1 MMCIPLAVG
10 LTTLALSASVFT
22 GASAATNQSAT
33 ASQATKQAV
42 TAIADAQLSVEDA
55 KKAAF
60 TNAGLAE
67 SDVVLKKAAL
77 DYDDGMT
84 KYDVDFYCTDT
95 EYEYDIDATTGTVLK
110 CEKSIMDVEDYAE
123 RDLIVKK
130 AAGTAAPAT
139 AQGVTED
146 QALEI
151 ALKHAGL
158 TKGDISALRIHQ
170 VFDDDM
176 GVTKYDIEF
185 HVGAREY
192 SYDIDTT
199 TGDIYE
205 SEVDIDD

>member
-1 MMCIPLAVG
+1 MFSISLAAG
-10 LTTLALSASVFT
+10 LTALTLTASVFT
-22 GASAATNQSAT
+22 GASAVTNQGAA

-42 TAIADAQLSVEDA
+42 TATANAQISVDDA

-77 DYDDGMT
+77 DYDDGMA

-123 RDLIVKK
+123 RDLLVKK
-130 AAGTAAPAT
+130 AAGTAAPAQ

-146 QALEI
+146 QALDI

-158 TKGDISALRIHQ
+158 SKGDISALRIHQ
-170 VFDDDM
+170 DFDDDM

-185 HVGAREY
+185 RVGAMEY
-192 SYDIDTT
+192 SYEIDTT
-199 TGDIYE
+199 TGNIYE

>member
-77 DYDDGMT
+77 DYDDGMA

-170 VFDDDM
+170 DFDDDM

>member
-1 MMCIPLAVG
+1 MFCISLAAG
-10 LTTLALSASVFT
+10 LTALTLTASVFT
-22 GASAATNQSAT
+22 GASAVTNQGAA
-33 ASQATKQAV
+33 ASQASKQAV
-42 TAIADAQLSVEDA
+42 TATANAQISVDDA

-77 DYDDGMT
+77 DYDDGMA

-123 RDLIVKK
+123 RDLLVKK
-130 AAGTAAPAT
+130 AAGSAAPAQ

-146 QALEI
+146 QALDI

-158 TKGDISALRIHQ
+158 SKGDISALRIHQ
-170 VFDDDM
+170 DFDDDM

-192 SYDIDTT
+192 NYDIDTT
-199 TGDIYE
+199 TGNIYE

>member
-1 MMCIPLAVG
+1 MFCISLAAG
-10 LTTLALSASVFT
+10 LTALTLTASVFT
-22 GASAATNQSAT
+22 GASAVTNQGAA
-33 ASQATKQAV
+33 ASQASKQAV
-42 TAIADAQLSVEDA
+42 TATANAQISVDDA

-77 DYDDGMT
+77 DYDDGMA

-123 RDLIVKK
+123 RDLLVKK
-130 AAGTAAPAT
+130 AAGSAAPAQ

-146 QALEI
+146 QALDI

-158 TKGDISALRIHQ
+158 SKGDISALRIHQ
-170 VFDDDM
+170 DFDDDM

-185 HVGAREY
+185 HVGAKEY
-192 SYDIDTT
+192 SYDIDST
-199 TGDIYE
+199 TGEIYE
-205 SEVDIDD
+205 SEVDIND

>member
-77 DYDDGMT
+77 DYDDGMA
-84 KYDVDFYCTDT
+84 KYDVDFYYTDT

-170 VFDDDM
+170 DFDDDM

>member
-1 MMCIPLAVG
+1 MFCISLAAG
-10 LTTLALSASVFT
+10 LTALTLTASVFT
-22 GASAATNQSAT
+22 GASAVTNQGAA

-42 TAIADAQLSVEDA
+42 TATANAQISVDDA

-77 DYDDGMT
+77 DYDDGMA

-123 RDLIVKK
+123 RDLLVKK
-130 AAGTAAPAT
+130 AAGSAAPAQ

-146 QALEI
+146 QALDI

-158 TKGDISALRIHQ
+158 SKGDFSALRIHQ
-170 VFDDDM
+170 DFDDDM

-192 SYDIDTT
+192 NYDIDTT

>member
-170 VFDDDM
+170 DFDDDM

>member
-1 MMCIPLAVG
+1 MA
-10 LTTLALSASVFT
+10 
-22 GASAATNQSAT
+22 
-33 ASQATKQAV
+33 
-42 TAIADAQLSVEDA
+42 
-55 KKAAF
+55 
-60 TNAGLAE
+60 
-67 SDVVLKKAAL
+67 
-77 DYDDGMT
+77 

-123 RDLIVKK
+123 RDLLVKK
-130 AAGTAAPAT
+130 AAGTAAPAQ

-146 QALEI
+146 QALDI

-158 TKGDISALRIHQ
+158 SKGDISALRIHQ
-170 VFDDDM
+170 DFDDDM

-192 SYDIDTT
+192 NYDIDTT

>member
-60 TNAGLAE
+60 TNAGLTE

-77 DYDDGMT
+77 DYDDGMA

-170 VFDDDM
+170 DFDDDM
-176 GVTKYDIEF
+176 SVTKYDIEF

-199 TGDIYE
+199 TGNIYE

>member
-10 LTTLALSASVFT
+10 LTALALSASVFT
-22 GASAATNQSAT
+22 GASTAT
-33 ASQATKQAV
+33 SQVSKQAV
-42 TAIADAQLSVEDA
+42 TATANAQISVEDA

-77 DYDDGMT
+77 DYDDGVA
-84 KYDVDFYCTDT
+84 KYDVDFFWTDT

-123 RDLIVKK
+123 RDLLIKK
-130 AAGTAAPAT
+130 AAGTAASAK
-139 AQGVTED
+139 AQGITED

-158 TKGDISALRIHQ
+158 SNGDISALRIHQ
-170 VFDDDM
+170 DFDDDM

-185 HVGAREY
+185 HVGAKEY
-192 SYDIDTT
+192 SYDIDST
-199 TGDIYE
+199 TGEIYE

>member
-1 MMCIPLAVG
+1 M
-10 LTTLALSASVFT
+10 TTLALSASVFT

-77 DYDDGMT
+77 DYDDGMA
-84 KYDVDFYCTDT
+84 KYDVDFYYTDT

-170 VFDDDM
+170 DFDDDM

>member
-10 LTTLALSASVFT
+10 LTALALSTSVFT
-22 GASAATNQSAT
+22 GASATT
-33 ASQATKQAV
+33 SQASKPAV
-42 TAIADAQLSVEDA
+42 TATANAQLSVEDA

-77 DYDDGMT
+77 DYDDGIA
-84 KYDVDFYCTDT
+84 KYDVDFFWTDT

-123 RDLIVKK
+123 RDLLVKK
-130 AAGTAAPAT
+130 AAGTAAPAQT
-139 AQGVTED
+139 QGVTED
-146 QALEI
+146 QALDI

-158 TKGDISALRIHQ
+158 TKDAISALRIHQ
-170 VFDDDM
+170 DYDDDM

-185 HVGAREY
+185 HVGAKEY
-192 SYDIDTT
+192 SYDIDST
-199 TGDIYE
+199 TGEIYE
-205 SEVDIDD
+205 SEVDIND

>member
-1 MMCIPLAVG
+1 MFSISLAAG
-10 LTTLALSASVFT
+10 LTALTLTASVFT
-22 GASAATNQSAT
+22 GASAVTNQGAA

-42 TAIADAQLSVEDA
+42 TATANAQISVDDA

-77 DYDDGMT
+77 DYDDGMA

-123 RDLIVKK
+123 RDLLVKK
-130 AAGTAAPAT
+130 AAGSAAPAQ

-146 QALEI
+146 QALDI

-158 TKGDISALRIHQ
+158 SKGDISALRIHQ
-170 VFDDDM
+170 DFDDDM

-192 SYDIDTT
+192 NYDIDTT

>member
-1 MMCIPLAVG
+1 MFCISLAAG
-10 LTTLALSASVFT
+10 LTALTLTASVFT
-22 GASAATNQSAT
+22 GASAVTNQGVA

-42 TAIADAQLSVEDA
+42 TATANAQISVDDA

-77 DYDDGMT
+77 DYDDGMA

-123 RDLIVKK
+123 RDLLVKK
-130 AAGTAAPAT
+130 AAGSAAPAQ

-146 QALEI
+146 QALDI

-158 TKGDISALRIHQ
+158 SKGDISALRIHQ
-170 VFDDDM
+170 DFDDDM

-192 SYDIDTT
+192 SYEIDTT
-199 TGDIYE
+199 TGNIYE

>member
-1 MMCIPLAVG
+1 MFSISLAAG
-10 LTTLALSASVFT
+10 LTALTLTASVFT
-22 GASAATNQSAT
+22 GASAVTNQSAT
-33 ASQATKQAV
+33 ASQASKQAV
-42 TAIADAQLSVEDA
+42 AATVNAQISVEDA

-77 DYDDGMT
+77 DYDDGVA

-123 RDLIVKK
+123 RDLLVKK
-130 AAGTAAPAT
+130 AAGSAAPAQ

-158 TKGDISALRIHQ
+158 SKGDISALRIHQ
-170 VFDDDM
+170 DFDDDM

-192 SYDIDTT
+192 NYDIDTT

>member
-10 LTTLALSASVFT
+10 LTALALSASVFT
-22 GASAATNQSAT
+22 GASAAT
-33 ASQATKQAV
+33 SQVSKPAV
-42 TAIADAQLSVEDA
+42 TATANAQISVEDA

-77 DYDDGMT
+77 DYDDGVA
-84 KYDVDFYCTDT
+84 KYDVDFFWTDT

-123 RDLIVKK
+123 RDLLVKK
-130 AAGTAAPAT
+130 AAGTAAPAQT
-139 AQGVTED
+139 QGVTED
-146 QALEI
+146 QALDI

-158 TKGDISALRIHQ
+158 KD
-170 VFDDDM
+170 FDDDM

-185 HVGAREY
+185 RVGAREY
-192 SYDIDTT
+192 SYEIDTT
-199 TGDIYE
+199 TGNIYE

>member
-10 LTTLALSASVFT
+10 LTALALSASVFT

-77 DYDDGMT
+77 DYDDGMA
-84 KYDVDFYCTDT
+84 KYNVDFYCTDT

-170 VFDDDM
+170 DFDDDM

>member
-1 MMCIPLAVG
+1 MFSISLAAG
-10 LTTLALSASVFT
+10 LTALTLTASVFT
-22 GASAATNQSAT
+22 GASAVTNQGAA

-42 TAIADAQLSVEDA
+42 TATANAQISVDDA

-77 DYDDGMT
+77 DYDDGVA

-123 RDLIVKK
+123 RDLLVKK
-130 AAGTAAPAT
+130 AAGSAAPAQ

-146 QALEI
+146 QALDI

-158 TKGDISALRIHQ
+158 SKGDISALRIHQ
-170 VFDDDM
+170 DFDDDM

-192 SYDIDTT
+192 NYDIDTT

>member
-1 MMCIPLAVG
+1 MFSISLAAG
-10 LTTLALSASVFT
+10 LTALTLTASVFT
-22 GASAATNQSAT
+22 GASAVTNQGAA
-33 ASQATKQAV
+33 ASQASKQAV
-42 TAIADAQLSVEDA
+42 TATVNAQISVDDA

-77 DYDDGMT
+77 DYDDGMA

-123 RDLIVKK
+123 RDLLIKK
-130 AAGTAAPAT
+130 AAGTAASAK
-139 AQGVTED
+139 AQGITED

-158 TKGDISALRIHQ
+158 SKGDISTLRIHQ
-170 VFDDDM
+170 DFDDDM

-192 SYDIDTT
+192 NYDIDTT